1 MVQTARSVGWEPVEA
16 SPPVLGAAAAQDE
29 ALGEKVFQRRIAGEI
44 IGSGDRF
51 NKKGGYALLLDKT
64 YPHAIMKLQKGAA
77 HGG

>member
-1 MVQTARSVGWEPVEA
+1 MEA

-29 ALGEKVFQRRIAGEI
+29 ALEEKVFQRRNAGEI
-44 IGSGDRF
+44 IRSRDRF

-64 YPHAIMKLQKGAA
+64 YPHGIMKTQKGAA